1 MSAHALVIAP
11 NWIGEAVMAQP
22 LLALLRQRDPD
33 MRIDA
38 LCVPRTAPVFAAMPE
53 VGHVFQAPERAG
65 RLPRLAARLSLGW
78 TLRAHG
84 YRRAYMLADS
94 RGSVL
99 PALIA
104 GIPER
109 IGHAG
114 DAHRLLLN
122 RTHEAPA
129 SGALPLPERYARLAF
144 EPGEP
149 LPGKVPAPRLMRRP
163 DRERAV
169 RAQFQLTEGGPLILL
184 CPGAGHGPARRW
196 PTRHFATLAS
206 LLSDEWPE
214 ADVVVLGS
222 AAERATATEIAAL
235 SGQPVR
241 NLVGLTG
248 VEEALALVSQAAGVV
263 SGDSGVMH
271 LAAAFGRPQVAVF
284 GATDPRHTPPLSP
297 RAHVEWLHLPCSP
310 CFGHECA
317 FGHADCLAHIAPT
330 AVFESLSKAMRFEPA
345 GTRPVR

>member
-22 LLALLRQRDPD
+22 LLALLRQRDPE

-53 VGHVFQAPERAG
+53 VGHVFHAPEPAG
-65 RLPRLAARLSLGW
+65 RLARLTAHLKLGR
-78 TLRAHG
+78 TLRAHD
-84 YRRAYMLADS
+84 YRRAYVLADL
-94 RGSVL
+94 RGSGL

-122 RTHEAPA
+122 RRHEAPA
-129 SGALPLPERYARLAF
+129 SGALPLIERYARLAF

-169 RAQFQLTEGGPLILL
+169 RAQFELAEGGPLILL
-184 CPGAGHGPARRW
+184 CPGAEHGPARRW

-241 NLVGLTG
+241 NLVGQTG

-263 SGDSGVMH
+263 SGDTGMMH
-271 LAAAFGRPQVAVF
+271 LAAAFGRPQVAIF

-310 CFGHECA
+310 CLGHDCA